1 MMTKMHQASLCV
13 RGDVE
18 VETVRVIEDVDE
30 TTMHSLDTCS
40 QSHMDEACIGVAK
53 PENTL
58 VKKGTQQYCQYWT
71 Y

>member
-30 TTMHSLDTCS
+30 TTMHSRQTIW
-40 QSHMDEACIGVAK
+40 E
-53 PENTL
+53 
-58 VKKGTQQYCQYWT
+58 
-71 Y
+71 